1 MLKPNALH
9 GLRSPRLFTLAIRFP
24 GLAIQ
29 PLQRGA
35 SLGGLD
41 QPLQAARQGQEDLAV
56 LQLRQLPTGE
66 NSDRLEAIL
75 ENPY

>member
-1 MLKPNALH
+1 MLQPHAVH
-9 GLRSPRLFTLAIRFP
+9 GLGSLRLFTLAIRLS
-24 GLAIQ
+24 GHACQ
-29 PLQRGA
+29 QLQRCA

-56 LQLRQLPTGE
+56 LYLRQLSPRE
-66 NSDRLEAIL
+66 DPDRPEAIP